1 MPVSPELLEI
11 LRCPKCQSEVQI
23 NEDETEVRCL
33 NSDCKLIY
41 PVRDGIPVM
50 LESEA
55 RVDN

>member
-1 MPVSPELLEI
+1 MPVSPELLAI

-23 NEDETEVRCL
+23 NEDETEVKCV
-33 NSDCKLIY
+33 NPECGLIY